1 MTEHMIR
8 VVLPFH
14 LQTLAKVGSEVTVK
28 VSDRATYECVIEA
41 LEQAYPMLCGT
52 IRDHVTKKRRPL
64 LRYFVCSKDVSHDP
78 TDSLLPQA
86 VLDGSEPFIVWGAI
100 AGG

>member
-1 MTEHMIR
+1 M
-8 VVLPFH
+8 LPFH
-14 LQTLAKVGSEVTVK
+14 LQTLAKVGSEVTVE
-28 VSDRATYECVIEA
+28 VRDSATYECVIEA
-41 LEQAYPMLCGT
+41 VELAYPMLCGT

-64 LRYFVCSKDVSHDP
+64 LRYFVCSKDVSHEP
-78 TDSLLPQA
+78 KDSLLPHA

>member
-1 MTEHMIR
+1 MTAYMIR

-14 LQTLAKVGSEVTVK
+14 LQTLAKVGSEVTVE
-28 VSDRATYECVIEA
+28 VSDRATYDCVIEA

-64 LRYFVCSKDVSHDP
+64 LRYFVCSKDVSHEP
-78 TDSLLPQA
+78 SDSPLPQA
-86 VLDGSEPFIVWGAI
+86 VLNGTAPFIIWGAI